1 MLCEKQIN
9 YVREALGKGEIPS
22 GQGLNQETSLKRV
35 VDTRW
40 GSHYATLINLIL
52 MYSSIIDVLEIIKED
67 GSNADQRA
75 EANDLLHLLEDF
87 DFAFKLHLMKNVL
100 GISNELSQA
109 LQRKDQDII
118 NAMNLVNI
126 TKLLDLCS

>member
-1 MLCEKQIN
+1 
-9 YVREALGKGEIPS
+9 
-22 GQGLNQETSLKRV
+22 
-35 VDTRW
+35 
-40 GSHYATLINLIL
+40 

-67 GSNADQRA
+67 GSNVDQRA
-75 EANDLLHLLEDF
+75 KANGLLHLLEDF
-87 DFAFKLHLMKNVL
+87 DFAFTLHLMKNVL

-126 TKLLDLCS
+126 TKLRLQTMRDNGWESLLQEVNSFCVKHFINIPNMEDIFFSKGRSRSDQKNKQI